1 MSLEGFW
8 VFVTILI
15 FSLDPEQVISETQDS
30 LTGQDQLRFKE
41 SILDG
46 IKEVPLSMKEKLRI
60 RRSVDGA
67 RENYCKLSFATM
79 NKGVV
84 FVVLYLLMMVQT
96 SKPTVCLKNY
106 R

>member
-8 VFVTILI
+8 IFVRLDKILI

-67 RENYCKLSFATM
+67 
-79 NKGVV
+79 
-84 FVVLYLLMMVQT
+84 
-96 SKPTVCLKNY
+96 
-106 R
+106 

>member
-1 MSLEGFW
+1 MRLDK
-8 VFVTILI
+8 ILI

-67 RENYCKLSFATM
+67 RENCSKLSFATL
-79 NKGVV
+79 NKKGSFCDVV
-84 FVVLYLLMMVQT
+84 HSYDGPN
-96 SKPTVCLKNY
+96 K
-106 R
+106 

>member
-1 MSLEGFW
+1 MRLDK
-8 VFVTILI
+8 ILI

-60 RRSVDGA
+60 RRSVNGA
-67 RENYCKLSFATM
+67 RENCCKLSFATM

-84 FVVLYLLMMVQT
+84 FVTLYILLMVQI
-96 SKPTVCLKNY
+96 SKPTRLSKKKY
-106 R
+106 RY

>member
-1 MSLEGFW
+1 MSLEGFGI
-8 VFVTILI
+8 FVRLDKILI

-67 RENYCKLSFATM
+67 
-79 NKGVV
+79 
-84 FVVLYLLMMVQT
+84 
-96 SKPTVCLKNY
+96 
-106 R
+106 

>member
-1 MSLEGFW
+1 MSLEGFCI
-8 VFVTILI
+8 FVRLDKILI

-67 RENYCKLSFATM
+67 
-79 NKGVV
+79 
-84 FVVLYLLMMVQT
+84 
-96 SKPTVCLKNY
+96 
-106 R
+106 